1 MPKNRVLSRWMLV
14 ACGMSVLATLALA
27 QGDPLQEK
35 VAALKQ
41 SMAENRY
48 QLRQYAWT
56 ETTQLTL
63 KGDPKPATQNRC
75 RYGPDG
81 KVQKTPVGIPE
92 APGGGPLKRKM
103 VDKKKGEMQE
113 YITNAVSLMRMYLP
127 PDDLEAIE
135 KARASGNIA
144 ISQSDG
150 MSHIVISNYIF
161 GGDQMKLTFD
171 PRSKKITEI
180 GVNTYMDDPKN
191 VVTLQVRMAS
201 LADGTSYIQ
210 QMVLNC
216 PAKKMVVTT
225 TNSDYQKVSGM

>member
-1 MPKNRVLSRWMLV
+1 L
-14 ACGMSVLATLALA
+14 LALCALSFLVTFTFA
-27 QGDPLQEK
+27 QGDPLQER

-41 SMAENRY
+41 SMAENRH

-63 KGDPKPATQNRC
+63 KDDQKPATQNRC

-81 KVQKTPVGIPE
+81 KVQKTAVGIPALE
-92 APGGGPLKRKM
+92 SGGGPIKKR
-103 VDKKKGEMQE
+103 VVEKKKGEMQE
-113 YITNAVSLMRMYLP
+113 YLTNAMSLMRMYLP
-127 PDDLEAIE
+127 PDDVEAIE

-161 GGDQMKLTFD
+161 QGDQMKLTFD
-171 PRSKKITEI
+171 PRAQKITEI

-191 VVTLQVRMAS
+191 AVTLQVRMAS
-201 LADGTSYIQ
+201 LADGTSYIE

-216 PAKKMVVTT
+216 PVKKMLVTT
-225 TNSDYQKVSGM
+225 TNSDYQKVSGMDSGQ